1 MKIMKIPK
9 SETFQPLFKRVI
21 DVCENGNEEIVYDM
35 LWQGE
40 AYTPEMA
47 KKAQSAKENN

>member
-1 MKIMKIPK
+1 MMIHDNL
-9 SETFQPLFKRVI
+9 TLQPEDI
-21 DVCENGNEEIVYDM
+21 CECGMSYNEEIVYDM

>member
-1 MKIMKIPK
+1 MICYGKDTLTEMAKK
-9 SETFQPLFKRVI
+9 AQSAK
-21 DVCENGNEEIVYDM
+21 
-35 LWQGE
+35 E

>member
-1 MKIMKIPK
+1 
-9 SETFQPLFKRVI
+9 
-21 DVCENGNEEIVYDM
+21 M

-47 KKAQSAKENN
+47 KMAQSAKEKNLNNRRIFFISALMSSADEFMLF